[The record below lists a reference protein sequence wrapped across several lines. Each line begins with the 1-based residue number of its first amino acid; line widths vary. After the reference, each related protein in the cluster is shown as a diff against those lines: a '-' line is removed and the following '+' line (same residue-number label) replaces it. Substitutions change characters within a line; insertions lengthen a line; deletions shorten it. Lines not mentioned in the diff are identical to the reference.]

1 MDISWLVSATSRLKK
16 GATDKMDGI
25 DMGTPLIEIKHLK
38 KYFRTQRGKK
48 QHKGGRT
55 MKVSDFVEGK
65 LMEIGATPEYTG
77 YKYLVCAIVMS
88 MQNEYLLNNVTTKM
102 YPAIGKRYGVSP
114 ASIERSIRTVIS
126 AIWYDGDPELL
137 RKLMG
142 RSYPVQPGNAK
153 FIGVVSRRLSFY
165 CRRNA
170 ETSKISGQANI

>member
-1 MDISWLVSATSRLKK
+1 
-16 GATDKMDGI
+16 
-25 DMGTPLIEIKHLK
+25 
-38 KYFRTQRGKK
+38 
-48 QHKGGRT
+48 
-55 MKVSDFVEGK
+55 
-65 LMEIGATPEYTG
+65 MEIGATPEYIG

-153 FIGVVSRRLSFY
+153 FIGIVSRRLSFY

>member
-1 MDISWLVSATSRLKK
+1 
-16 GATDKMDGI
+16 
-25 DMGTPLIEIKHLK
+25 
-38 KYFRTQRGKK
+38 
-48 QHKGGRT
+48 

-126 AIWYDGDPELL
+126 AIWQLSGAAGQCEVHRRSKQASVLL
-137 RKLMG
+137 L
-142 RSYPVQPGNAK
+142 PPQCGNEQNKRA
-153 FIGVVSRRLSFY
+153 
-165 CRRNA
+165 
-170 ETSKISGQANI
+170 GQHIE

>member
-1 MDISWLVSATSRLKK
+1 
-16 GATDKMDGI
+16 
-25 DMGTPLIEIKHLK
+25 
-38 KYFRTQRGKK
+38 
-48 QHKGGRT
+48 

-142 RSYPVQPGNAK
+142 RSYPVQPGNR
-153 FIGVVSRRLSFY
+153 SS
-165 CRRNA
+165 
-170 ETSKISGQANI
+170 

>member
-1 MDISWLVSATSRLKK
+1 
-16 GATDKMDGI
+16 
-25 DMGTPLIEIKHLK
+25 
-38 KYFRTQRGKK
+38 
-48 QHKGGRT
+48 

-126 AIWYDGDPELL
+126 AKASVLL
-137 RKLMG
+137 L
-142 RSYPVQPGNAK
+142 PPQCGNEQNKRA
-153 FIGVVSRRLSFY
+153 
-165 CRRNA
+165 
-170 ETSKISGQANI
+170 GQHIE

>member
-1 MDISWLVSATSRLKK
+1 
-16 GATDKMDGI
+16 
-25 DMGTPLIEIKHLK
+25 
-38 KYFRTQRGKK
+38 
-48 QHKGGRT
+48 

-102 YPAIGKRYGVSP
+102 YPAIGKRY
-114 ASIERSIRTVIS
+114 
-126 AIWYDGDPELL
+126 
-137 RKLMG
+137 
-142 RSYPVQPGNAK
+142 AK

>member
-1 MDISWLVSATSRLKK
+1 
-16 GATDKMDGI
+16 
-25 DMGTPLIEIKHLK
+25 
-38 KYFRTQRGKK
+38 
-48 QHKGGRT
+48 

-170 ETSKISGQANI
+170 ETAKISGQANI

>member
-1 MDISWLVSATSRLKK
+1 
-16 GATDKMDGI
+16 
-25 DMGTPLIEIKHLK
+25 
-38 KYFRTQRGKK
+38 
-48 QHKGGRT
+48 

-126 AIWYDGDPELL
+126 ALQNPEFYATISWYEPVCWNWQTRRTQNPLL
-137 RKLMG
+137 ATACGFESHHRHH
-142 RSYPVQPGNAK
+142 N
-153 FIGVVSRRLSFY
+153 
-165 CRRNA
+165 
-170 ETSKISGQANI
+170 

>member
-1 MDISWLVSATSRLKK
+1 
-16 GATDKMDGI
+16 
-25 DMGTPLIEIKHLK
+25 
-38 KYFRTQRGKK
+38 
-48 QHKGGRT
+48 

-126 AIWYDGDPELL
+126 PYGTMVIRSSCVSLWDAAI
-137 RKLMG
+137 RCSRAM
-142 RSYPVQPGNAK
+142 RS
-153 FIGVVSRRLSFY
+153 S
-165 CRRNA
+165 
-170 ETSKISGQANI
+170 